1 MKDLFG
7 MEDGKDVACSLENT
21 CMLLLA
27 FEYVVLLDHRRLE
40 GKQI

>member
-1 MKDLFG
+1 MKDLFR

-21 CMLLLA
+21 YMLLLA
-27 FEYVVLLDHRRLE
+27 FGDIVLLDHRTLE